1 MPKSI
6 ISEPSMPGSIQI
18 PPDEQ
23 PIILLIEQTV
33 GGYAKI
39 ATIISSDLPAIAQTT
54 PGDTIRF
61 EKIDLDIAHTLISEE
76 QNKINT
82 IKKIFSSS

>member
-1 MPKSI
+1 V
-6 ISEPSMPGSIQI
+6 
-18 PPDEQ
+18 
-23 PIILLIEQTV
+23 EQTV

-39 ATIISSDLPAIAQTT
+39 ATVISSDLCIVAQTT

-61 EKIDLDIAHTLISEE
+61 ESIDLDAAHKIIFEE

-82 IKKIFSSS
+82 IKNSF